1 VLSECH
7 GPRLWV
13 PQQTPELAFS
23 RNAHQNFF
31 CVLASDDVGEVAEV
45 GGADFPDVEE
55 GIDAECR
62 EPFQKHGLRHILPDQ
77 RRHLAQKL
85 DKRKMI
91 FESNLAKLMSFAKNS
106 YELHKIFSR
115 TLQELL
121 TNFANFFMNFAKFSY
136 KLCKKFL

>member
-1 VLSECH
+1 MMITMMSISSIYNMDNATISIIVKNKCYDAECR
-7 GPRLWV
+7 GTGLWV
-13 PQQTPELAFS
+13 PRQTPESAFS

-77 RRHLAQKL
+77 WRHLAQKL
-85 DKRKMI
+85 DKRKM
-91 FESNLAKLMSFAKNS
+91 FL
-106 YELHKIFSR
+106 
-115 TLQELL
+115 
-121 TNFANFFMNFAKFSY
+121 FF
-136 KLCKKFL
+136 